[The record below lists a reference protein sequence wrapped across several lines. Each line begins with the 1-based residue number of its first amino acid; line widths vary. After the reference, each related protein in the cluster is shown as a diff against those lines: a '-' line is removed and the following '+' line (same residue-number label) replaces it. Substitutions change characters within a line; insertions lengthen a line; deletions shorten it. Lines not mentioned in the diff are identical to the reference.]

1 MITSDISSK
10 YTHYLYDR
18 PENIRTNIHDKI
30 NHIHPSS
37 HTRYDS
43 NVIQRPKVCIPIVH
57 LDVQS
62 SLDRRTVSQRLKIIH
77 RLHHR
82 AIACFG
88 VGEAGKKRRHRRNIE
103 RYAFV
108 NRCKVVGPRA
118 TCQRN
123 LRACNQDLSCHRN
136 YQQHQNVPKSSNAS
150 IPKSNTNSA
159 S

>member
-1 MITSDISSK
+1 MTTSYDLPFTTTVSPVVSIVSKCANDPIDTMLLPRIDNVPKQCKAFMITSDISSK

-37 HTRYDS
+37 HTRYAS

-77 RLHHR
+77 RLHHH
-82 AIACFG
+82 AIASFG
-88 VGEAGKKRRHRRNIE
+88 VGEAGQKRRHRRNVE
-103 RYAFV
+103 RYAFI
-108 NRCKVVGPRA
+108 NG
-118 TCQRN
+118 
-123 LRACNQDLSCHRN
+123 
-136 YQQHQNVPKSSNAS
+136 
-150 IPKSNTNSA
+150 
-159 S
+159 